1 MVFCIDILQDLVYIY
16 LSEAITRDVNEG
28 VTVVSIKDIAEACG
42 VSTATVSKALNDRDD
57 VNPATKERVQET
69 AKLLGYLPNAMARA
83 LKTKKSYNI
92 GVLMVDKAQSG
103 LKHHYF
109 SSILDSFKVVMER
122 NGYDLTFISNQ
133 IGNQTY
139 SYYEHCQYRNV
150 DGVLA
155 ACVDFRTPEMQTLL
169 SSDLPVVSIDYVSED
184 GYTVASDNAQGI
196 RDAVSYAI
204 QRGHKEIA
212 YIYGDDSQVTE
223 VRCETFRNIL
233 AEHHC
238 NVRNQFIRQGKY
250 LAPEVAYRLT
260 QELLTDGECRPSCIL
275 YPDDICA
282 IAGMAAIT
290 DNHLEAGKDI
300 SVIGYDGNPTLRMLR
315 PNLTTIRQDTDT
327 MGLKS
332 AELMLKLLRKEH
344 IAPTERVTYC
354 KGQLLEGET
363 VAQLEEL

>member
-1 MVFCIDILQDLVYIY
+1 M
-16 LSEAITRDVNEG
+16 
-28 VTVVSIKDIAEACG
+28 VSIKDIAEACG

-83 LKTKKSYNI
+83 LKTKKTYNI

-109 SSILDSFKVVMER
+109 ASILDSFKVVMER

-133 IGNQTY
+133 IGSQTC

-155 ACVDFRTPEMQTLL
+155 ACVDFRTPEVQTLL
-169 SSDLPVVSIDYVSED
+169 ASDLPVVSIDYVSE
-184 GYTVASDNAQGI
+184 YSCTVASDNAEGI
-196 RDAVSYAI
+196 RIAVEYAL

-223 VRCETFRNIL
+223 IRCEAFRNTL
-233 AEHHC
+233 LEHHC
-238 NVRNQFIRQGKY
+238 EVRNQFIRQGKY
-250 LAPEVAYRLT
+250 LTPEIAYRLT
-260 QELLTDGECRPSCIL
+260 QELLTDSEQRPSCIL

-290 DNHLEAGKDI
+290 DNHLEAGKDV
-300 SVIGYDGNPTLRMLR
+300 SVIGYDGNPVLRMLR
-315 PNLTTIRQDTDT
+315 PNLTTIQQDTDAI
-327 MGLKS
+327 GVKS
-332 AELMLKLLRKEH
+332 AELMLKLLRKEQ
-344 IAPTERVTYC
+344 IACAERIVYC
-354 KGQLLEGET
+354 QGQLLEGET
-363 VAQLEEL
+363 VAQL

>member
-1 MVFCIDILQDLVYIY
+1 MRL
-16 LSEAITRDVNEG
+16 NEG

-122 NGYDLTFISNQ
+122 NGYDLTFISSQ
-133 IGNQTY
+133 IGSQTC

-155 ACVDFRTPEMQTLL
+155 ACVDFRTPEVQRLL
-169 SSDLPVVSIDYVSED
+169 QSELPVVSIDYVSEH
-184 GYTVASDNAQGI
+184 GCAVVSDNDEGI
-196 RDAVSYAI
+196 RSAVNYAL

-223 VRCETFRNIL
+223 IRCEAFRNTMW
-233 AEHHC
+233 EHHC
-238 NVRNQFIRQGKY
+238 EVRNQFIRQGKY
-250 LAPEVAYRLT
+250 LAPEIAYRLT
-260 QELLTDGECRPSCIL
+260 QELLTDGTHRPSCIL

-282 IAGMAAIT
+282 VAGIAAIS
-290 DNHLEAGKDI
+290 DNHLKAGEDI
-300 SVIGYDGNPTLRMLR
+300 SVIGYDGNPTLRLLR
-315 PNLTTIRQDTDT
+315 PNLTTIQQDTDT
-327 MGLKS
+327 MGVKS
-332 AELMLKLLRKEH
+332 AELMLKLLRKEQ
-344 IAPTERVTYC
+344 IAASEKVLYC

-363 VAQLEEL
+363 VAQL